1 MRGDCVT
8 RSYGFHL
15 LSKAGRSRQKL
26 QRLRCGS
33 NSSWPRRRKDPS
45 VRAPGHIPLFLSST
59 TFPQHHPLSYCA
71 SSTHPLLVD
80 TLLRF
85 ESLRVAGVLDF
96 CHWGSAASVL
106 ALRLSSGT
114 FKISLQPNARALVLK
129 SSRSSDVTAQAHP
142 QLAQSVG
149 PCGGEVVAPPT
160 TNGHQRSLLL
170 SPAKGRSQMCTKLL
184 LRGKARAVTNIL
196 QSLLAHPPHY
206 ILLTNIGVSLS
217 HGFDQ

>member
-1 MRGDCVT
+1 LELCQ
-8 RSYGFHL
+8 
-15 LSKAGRSRQKL
+15 A
-26 QRLRCGS
+26 
-33 NSSWPRRRKDPS
+33 RKRPL
-45 VRAPGHIPLFLSST
+45 VRAPAHHPSFSSST

-114 FKISLQPNARALVLK
+114 SEISLQPNARALVLK

-142 QLAQSVG
+142 QLAQSLR
-149 PCGGEVVAPPT
+149 PGGDEVVALPT
-160 TNGHQRSLLL
+160 TSGRCYSRLSKVIHQMR
-170 SPAKGRSQMCTKLL
+170 TELL
-184 LRGKARAVTNIL
+184 LRGNARAVAIIFAVIAGASSTL
-196 QSLLAHPPHY
+196 HPLH
-206 ILLTNIGVSLS
+206 
-217 HGFDQ
+217 